1 MKMDW
6 TLRRE
11 WNEGLLT
18 LRHRTDEK
26 LERMAALEIFDGCSR
41 KMLAAT
47 ARLVDF
53 VQVEAGTVVM
63 RQGTQAGQVVLV
75 SKGKLRIERDGA
87 EAGFAGKDEMFG
99 EMQALGRLPYSESL
113 VAVGSSEV
121 AVIGVRDFLDL
132 LDTVPCLALKVL
144 QRAAQRQQQ
153 VA

>member
-1 MKMDW
+1 MDW
-6 TLRRE
+6 TISRE

-26 LERMAALEIFDGCSR
+26 IERMAALAIFDGCSR
-41 KMLAAT
+41 KMLAT
-47 ARLVDF
+47 IARLVDF
-53 VQVEAGTVVM
+53 VQVEAGDVVM
-63 RQGTQAGQVVLV
+63 REGAYADQVILI
-75 SKGKLRIERDGA
+75 SKGRLRIERDGA
-87 EAGFAGKDEMFG
+87 EAGYAGKGEMFG
-99 EMQALGRLPYSESL
+99 EMQVLSRLPYSESL

-121 AVIGVRDFLDL
+121 GVIGVRDFLDL